1 MKLRQLRW
9 VVFNSLWVS
18 DLKKMLDFDNQVQS
32 IASEKI
38 LWSIIPCQRPKL
50 ATKHG
55 TERLEDASVP
65 KLSKGYYPFQLKVTF
80 WKRL

>member
-18 DLKKMLDFDNQVQS
+18 DLKKMLDFDNYVQS

-38 LWSIIPCQRPKL
+38 LWSIILC
-50 ATKHG
+50 
-55 TERLEDASVP
+55 
-65 KLSKGYYPFQLKVTF
+65 
-80 WKRL
+80 